1 MDASSTRRL
10 AAYGLCVRDDAVLL
24 VQVKH
29 RDGSRSWTLPG
40 GGVEPLEDPFDTV
53 IREFNEETGYTATV
67 HNLLGVD
74 SRVIPPG
81 ESWRR
86 LAHQNIGIFYQVD
99 IIGGAL
105 RQEAN
110 GDTVDPTWVALYE
123 VDGLERSSLVD
134 VGLRLLR
141 DRPMTGHVASV
152 PIGGP
157 IRH

>member
-10 AAYGLCVRDDAVLL
+10 AAYGLCVQDRAVLL

-29 RDGSRSWTLPG
+29 HDGSRSWTLPG

-53 IREFNEETGYTATV
+53 IREFTEETGYTATV
-67 HNLLGVD
+67 HRLLGVD

-86 LAHQNIGIFYQVD
+86 VAHQNIGIFYHVN
-99 IIGGAL
+99 IMSGAL

-110 GDTVDPTWVALYE
+110 GDTMDPTWVALDRVAE
-123 VDGLERSSLVD
+123 LDRSSLVD
-134 VGLRLLR
+134 VGLQLFRN
-141 DRPMTGHVASV
+141 RPVTGHVASV